1 MITESLLAP
10 GHRGCA
16 GCGASLAAKFIL
28 EGAGR
33 DCIVCGPTG
42 CLEVFTTP
50 YPESAWR
57 VPYIHSLFENPAA
70 VASGIETTLAARG
83 NTHTKVLVIAG
94 DGSTFDIGIRSISGA
109 FERGHNIT
117 YVCYDNEAYMNTG
130 IQRSAATPYGA
141 ATTTSPAGRASYGN
155 PLPKKD
161 MPAILVAHG
170 SPYVATTSIAYPKD
184 VIRKVRTATEI
195 EGPAYVQIH
204 APCCTGWYF
213 DGSKTIEIA
222 RLAVETALYPIFEI
236 VDGALGKVR
245 KIKQKPVEEYLK
257 AQRRFKH
264 LFTKD
269 SGKEEIA
276 RIQAIADHN
285 VSKYDLMS
293 HTKT

>member
-1 MITESLLAP
+1 MITDSLLAP

-16 GCGASLAAKFIL
+16 GCGASLAAKFVL
-28 EGAGR
+28 EGAGS

-70 VASGIETTLAARG
+70 VASGIETALAALG

-109 FERGHNIT
+109 FERGHNMT

-130 IQRSAATPYGA
+130 IQRSASTPFDA
-141 ATTTSPAGRASYGN
+141 STTTSPAGTVSYGN
-155 PLPKKD
+155 PFPKKD

-170 SPYVATTSIAYPKD
+170 SPYVATATIAYPKD
-184 VIRKVRTATEI
+184 VIRKIKTATETK
-195 EGPAYVQIH
+195 GPTYVQIH
-204 APCCTGWYF
+204 ASCCTGWYF
-213 DGSKTIEIA
+213 DSSLGVEVV

-236 VDGALGKVR
+236 VDGELGKVH
-245 KIKQKPVEEYLK
+245 KIKQKPVEEYLRIQK
-257 AQRRFKH
+257 RFAH
-264 LFTKD
+264 LFKD
-269 SGKEEIA
+269 DRGRDEIA
-276 RIQAIADHN
+276 KIQAIADHN
-285 VSKYDLMS
+285 VERYGL
-293 HTKT
+293 TRRT

>member
-16 GCGASLAAKFIL
+16 GCGASLAAKFVL
-28 EGAGR
+28 EGAGS
-33 DCIVCGPTG
+33 DCIMCGPTG

-70 VASGIETTLAARG
+70 VASGIETALAARG

-130 IQRSAATPYGA
+130 IQRSASTPFDA
-141 ATTTSPAGRASYGN
+141 STTTSPAGTVSCGN
-155 PLPKKD
+155 TRPKKD

-170 SPYVATTSIAYPKD
+170 SPYVATATIAYPKD
-184 VIRKVRTATEI
+184 VIRKIKTATET

-204 APCCTGWYF
+204 ASCCTGWYF
-213 DGSKTIEIA
+213 DSSLAVEVV

-236 VDGALGKVR
+236 VNGELGKVH
-245 KIKQKPVEEYLK
+245 KIKQKPVEEYLRMQK
-257 AQRRFKH
+257 RFAH
-264 LFTKD
+264 LFKD
-269 SGKEEIA
+269 ESGRDEIA
-276 RIQAIADHN
+276 KIQAIADHN
-285 VSKYDLMS
+285 VERYGLARR
-293 HTKT
+293 T

>member
-16 GCGASLAAKFIL
+16 GCGASLAAKFVL
-28 EGAGR
+28 EGAGS
-33 DCIVCGPTG
+33 DCIMCGPTG

-70 VASGIETTLAARG
+70 VASGIETALAARG

-130 IQRSAATPYGA
+130 IQRSAATPFDA
-141 ATTTSPAGRASYGN
+141 STTTSPAGTVSYGN
-155 PLPKKD
+155 PRPKKD
-161 MPAILVAHG
+161 MPAILAAHG
-170 SPYVATTSIAYPKD
+170 SPYVATATIAHPKD
-184 VIRKVRTATEI
+184 VIRKIKTATEI

-213 DGSKTIEIA
+213 DGAKTIEAA
-222 RLAVETALYPIFEI
+222 RLAVRTALYPIFEI
-236 VDGALGKVR
+236 VDGGLGKVR
-245 KIKQKPVEEYLK
+245 KIKQTPVEEYLRMQK
-257 AQRRFKH
+257 RFAH
-264 LFTKD
+264 LFKD
-269 SGKEEIA
+269 ELGRAEIVK
-276 RIQAIADHN
+276 IQAIADEN
-285 VSKYDLMS
+285 VRKYGLVG
-293 HTKT
+293 